1 MSVSLSAMGIAEL
14 AEFLAASGTYS
25 TVAEAMAALNIV
37 IVEDVGAAGT
47 ALAVTGGPGQLVV
60 GTVGQ
65 TALDV
70 AAQSQL
76 AATGSNVT
84 TSSIGL
90 LQGETATS
98 AAAILGM
105 DVGIVGA
112 AAAPILGV
120 ALGAGL
126 YQSNPELWTKIS
138 QKLLPFCYPGT
149 TKIPTWAEIVND
161 AWQVSVAKQVI
172 DALKE
177 LFEEEGIGQESSV
190 SQTSEMASFYGYTM
204 PAIPISDEV
213 SEGPWNNT
221 SYVSSVI
228 YTEGNHQIASYKFE
242 GGTNAPNLIVAS
254 LSDLGGSLKFYRH
267 SYFSNGTDRTDQ
279 YNMSRYSYVLRRTGQ
294 TVYYYTPTYGYPSDS
309 YSPSPAILPSAARTE
324 SILDTIVNGIPSSGG
339 YPEGTSEWTGNTPQ
353 TIPESKPAVIG
364 IDSSTG
370 QAVTQPMV
378 PIAPPYPIIEV
389 PAPEEEPEPELIP
402 FPWPEPEVTPHT
414 VPWPETMP
422 WPLPAEQPEW
432 WPVEIPYP
440 YNFPVPQPTIDPEKS
455 PNPDEI
461 TDPKAQ
467 VEPYVQPLPL
477 PYELPYPEPC
487 PQPEP
492 ELDPSKPR
500 PPTINVVPDPPIGR
514 IIDIIPP
521 VGISPWPGMPDTPL
535 AFSQG
540 GGLVTVYHPTAAQLY
555 AFEQW
560 LWVTYAD
567 ATIDKIFNNPFDG
580 VITLFELYCTPT
592 DVGSNT
598 IKSGFLDSGINSAV
612 ISRYTEIDCGTLGI
626 PEYYGNYLDYS
637 PYSKAHVYLPF
648 IGVVELNVDD
658 IVGHAVNITY
668 RIDEYNGSCIA
679 MITVAKVTEVNGEEV
694 EYSNTMYQFSGN
706 CAVELPLSG
715 GSQAAIKAGM
725 MQADAYQNAANISA
739 GASLVGGLGSLLL
752 GSVGGALSGIGS
764 AASSYAY
771 GKSNALSNMLS
782 GKSTVQKS
790 GTFGSSHGA
799 MGIKTPFITITRP
812 KQIQVPNYN
821 ELYGYPAHK
830 MVYIGDCTGFI
841 RCREV
846 HVISATANDEE
857 KAEIEYLLKT
867 GVYVTE

>member
-1 MSVSLSAMGIAEL
+1 MSVSVGAMTLVEL
-14 AEFLAASGTYS
+14 AEFLAASGSYA
-25 TVAEAMAALNIV
+25 TVADAMAALNIV

-65 TALDV
+65 TALEV
-70 AAQSQL
+70 AAQGQL

-84 TSSIGL
+84 TAGIGL
-90 LQGETATS
+90 LQGETTTT
-98 AAAILGM
+98 AAALLGM
-105 DVGIVGA
+105 DVGVVGA
-112 AAAPILGV
+112 ACAPLLGV
-120 ALGAGL
+120 SLGVGL
-126 YQSNPELWTKIS
+126 YESNPELWTKIS

-149 TKIPTWAEIVND
+149 TKIPTWGEIVND
-161 AWQVSVAKQVI
+161 VWQVSVAKKVI

-177 LFEEEGIGQESSV
+177 LFEEEGIGQSDGTVEAVSSEGSATGQGVSVGQQTGGYTSSGKPYKVTSITGSPQVFLTSGYVSDTNYGVICVGGSV
-190 SQTSEMASFYGYTM
+190 SIGADGGIVGANLRPGS
-204 PAIPISDEV
+204 V
-213 SEGPWNNT
+213 SVVPELYIGQLIK
-221 SYVSSVI
+221 S
-228 YTEGNHQIASYKFE
+228 GIAS
-242 GGTNAPNLIVAS
+242 L
-254 LSDLGGSLKFYRH
+254 DL
-267 SYFSNGTDRTDQ
+267 
-279 YNMSRYSYVLRRTGQ
+279 LRRIVLQGTITQGK
-294 TVYYYTPTYGYPSDS
+294 S
-309 YSPSPAILPSAARTE
+309 YQ
-324 SILDTIVNGIPSSGG
+324 D
-339 YPEGTSEWTGNTPQ
+339 GTSEWTGTTPTEIPQ
-353 TIPESKPAVIG
+353 TKPAVIG
-364 IDSSTG
+364 IDSTTG
-370 QAVTQPMV
+370 QPITQPMV
-378 PIAPPYPIIEV
+378 PISPPVTAPEIAPQ
-389 PAPEEEPEPELIP
+389 PAPEVEPQTIP
-402 FPWPEPEVTPHT
+402 FPWPEPSTPGHT
-414 VPWPETMP
+414 TPWPTEMP
-422 WPLPAEQPEW
+422 WPLPTEQPDW

-440 YNFPVPQPTIDPEKS
+440 YQYPTQYPSPDPETQ
-455 PNPDEI
+455 PEPTEI
-461 TDPKAQ
+461 TDPQTQ
-467 VEPYVQPLPL
+467 VQPYVQPLPI
-477 PYELPYPEPC
+477 PYELPVPEPY
-487 PQPEP
+487 PQPDP
-492 ELDPSKPR
+492 DLDPTRPR
-500 PPTINVVPDPPIGR
+500 KPTITITPDPPIGS
-514 IIDIIPP
+514 IVDPIPP
-521 VGISPWPGMPDTPL
+521 VGISPWPSMPGTPL

-540 GGLVTVYHPTAAQLY
+540 GGLVTVYHPTPAELY

-592 DVGSNT
+592 DVGTQT
-598 IKSGFLDSGINSAV
+598 IKSGFLDSGISSAV

-679 MITVAKVTEVNGEEV
+679 MITVAKVTEVNGEDV

-706 CAVELPLSG
+706 CAVELPLAG

-725 MQADAYQNAANISA
+725 MQANAYQNAANISA
-739 GASLVGGLGSLLL
+739 GASLVGGIGSLLL
-752 GSVGGALSGIGS
+752 GSVGGAISGLGQ
-764 AASSYAY
+764 AASNYAY
-771 GKSNALSNMLS
+771 GQANALSNMLS

-830 MVYIGDCTGFI
+830 MVYVGDCTGFI

-846 HVISATANDEE
+846 HVVSAAANDEE
-857 KAEIEYLLKT
+857 KTMIENLLKT